1 MSEDGEDKFII
12 VFETIIEVFECH
24 DGIFYFFSEECLL
37 EEVVELYLIELTD
50 DEYIHYI
57 IRGLVTEVENSLR
70 DSHKIKRLATFEEV
84 LNRSH
89 DIICLQEHLTELIV
103 YRAIMIHLV
112 ILFLILLV

>member
-1 MSEDGEDKFII
+1 MCEDGEDKLI
-12 VFETIIEVFECH
+12 VVLKTIIEVFECH
-24 DGIFYFFSEECLL
+24 DGIFYFFAKECLL

-89 DIICLQEHLTELIV
+89 DIICLQEHLTELVV
-103 YRAIMIHLV
+103 YRAIMIHLI
-112 ILFLILLV
+112 ILFLVLLI